1 MMTEMS
7 SIKRLP
13 HLEDP
18 YYAAVLDIAPE
29 AIISINRQQE
39 IISFNKG
46 AADIFGYR
54 PDEVIG
60 RPLDILLPE
69 RFAARHREHVQE
81 FEAGNTHTRLMG
93 ERQEIIGRRKD
104 GTEFPAEASIS
115 KLKLGNQIIFTV
127 ILRDI
132 TRRKTAQAEQERL
145 IEQLRALN
153 RAVYAITAELSLE
166 QVLRRIVETARGLI
180 QTRYAALGVHDGKE
194 HFSRFITAGISDEMH
209 LKIGP
214 APIGRGLLGPLIQE
228 GKAVLVNDI
237 ASHPLAVGFPEHHPP
252 MRSLLGVPITAKGK
266 TIGALYLSDKEDG
279 SDFTPSDR
287 ELLEQL
293 ALHAATAIEN
303 ARLYEQTQRL
313 AILEERERFA
323 RDLHD
328 GIIQSIY
335 AVGLALDQARAD
347 IAADNEIARQQID
360 LSLKNLA
367 RVIQDLRNYIFDLRP
382 QALKHHG
389 LKARLEGLIAEVRAN
404 TPLPISV
411 EISPNLNAYLHEW
424 QANHLFHIC
433 HEALSNA
440 IRHAKPRYI
449 AVRLIAQDRVVTLSV
464 EDDGVGF
471 TPPSTIQPGHRGLS
485 NIQSRVAKLGATLT
499 LDSAPGRGTR
509 LTVQLPFAP
518 LSLDSPSQAEQT

>member
-1 MMTEMS
+1 MADS
-7 SIKRLP
+7 PSIKHLP
-13 HLEDP
+13 QTEDP

-29 AIISINRQQE
+29 AIISINEKQE
-39 IISFNKG
+39 IISFNKS
-46 AADIFGYR
+46 ATRIFGYQ
-54 PDEVIG
+54 PDEVLG

-69 RFAARHREHVQE
+69 RFVASHRQHVRD
-81 FEAGNTHTRLMG
+81 FEASAVNARLMG
-93 ERQEIIGRRKD
+93 ERQEIVGRRKD

-115 KLKLGNQIIFTV
+115 KLRLDDRTIFTV

-132 TRRKTAQAEQERL
+132 TQRKAAQAERERL
-145 IEQLRALN
+145 IDQLRALN
-153 RAVYAITAELSLE
+153 RAVSAITAELSLE
-166 QVLRRIVETARGLI
+166 QVLRQIVETARSLI

-214 APIGRGLLGPLIQE
+214 APIGRGLLGPLIRE

-237 ASHPLAVGFPEHHPP
+237 ASHPQAVGFPEHHPH
-252 MRSLLGVPITAKGK
+252 MRSLLGVPIVAKGK
-266 TIGALYLSDKEDG
+266 LIGALYLADKEDG

-335 AVGLALDQARAD
+335 AVGLALDQAKTD
-347 IAADNEIARQQID
+347 IAAGGEAARQQID
-360 LSLKNLA
+360 LSLKSLA

-440 IRHAKPRYI
+440 VRHARPGHITVHLTAR
-449 AVRLIAQDRVVTLSV
+449 DRMVTLSV
-464 EDDGVGF
+464 EDDGIGF
-471 TPPSTIQPGHRGLS
+471 HPPATIRPGHRGLS

-499 LDSAPGRGTR
+499 IDSAPGQGTR
-509 LTVQLPFAP
+509 LTVQLPFSPQP
-518 LSLDSPSQAEQT
+518 L